1 MAAAF
6 LFIGG
11 LYHLAFA
18 VLHLFFGRI
27 FKWKFSLL
35 LTTSVNR
42 DVMRVMNLC
51 LIFLF
56 VSVSCVS
63 FFGREVLLNG
73 PAGKMILAFIAGFW
87 FWRALLQVVFFGVR
101 KPLSIL
107 FVLVC
112 LAGSALYGLL
122 ASGFLLS

>member
-18 VLHLFFGRI
+18 VFHLFFGRI
-27 FKWKFSLL
+27 FKWKSSLR
-35 LTTSVNR
+35 LTTPINR
-42 DVMRVMNLC
+42 AVMRVMNLC

-56 VSVSCVS
+56 VSVSFLS
-63 FFGREVLLNG
+63 FFGREVLLIG
-73 PAGKMILAFIAGFW
+73 PEGKAIMAFIAGFW
-87 FWRALLQVVFFGVR
+87 FWRALLQVAFFGVR

>member
-1 MAAAF
+1 MAVIF

-18 VLHLFFGRI
+18 VFHLFFGRI

-35 LTTSVNR
+35 LTPSVNR
-42 DVMRVMNLC
+42 AVMRVMNLC
-51 LIFLF
+51 LVFLF
-56 VSVSCVS
+56 IAISGIS
-63 FFGREVLLNG
+63 FFGKEVLLNQT
-73 PAGKMILAFIAGFW
+73 AGKWILAFIAGFW

-107 FVLVC
+107 FIVIF
-112 LAGSALYGLL
+112 LAGFALYGLL
-122 ASGFLLS
+122 VLVS